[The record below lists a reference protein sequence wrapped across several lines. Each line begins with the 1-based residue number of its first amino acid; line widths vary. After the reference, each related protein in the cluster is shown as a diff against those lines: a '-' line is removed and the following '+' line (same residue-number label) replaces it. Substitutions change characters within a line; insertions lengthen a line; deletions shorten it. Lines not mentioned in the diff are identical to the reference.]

1 MDKKILNQLYRSLKA
16 RYPFIVD
23 IRLERN
29 DYYIKPGED
38 LIVVYFD
45 FNEFVKLFPDEEID
59 WDYIEEELKNR
70 FGYLG
75 KITHIFAGYDDQY
88 EYENDE
94 AYFNSI
100 EKYGDDLDSLIK
112 NIMINVLRLKGIDT
126 VRYVAVNIPE

>member
-1 MDKKILNQLYRSLKA
+1 MDKKILNQLYRSLKP

-23 IRLERN
+23 VRLERN
-29 DYYIKPGED
+29 DNYIVGED
-38 LIVVYFD
+38 LIVIYFD
-45 FNEFVKLFPDEEID
+45 FKEFIKLFPNEEID
-59 WDYIEEELKNR
+59 WDYIEEDLKMR
-70 FGYLG
+70 FGYFG

-100 EKYGDDLDSLIK
+100 EKYGDNLDNLIK
-112 NIMINVLRLKGIDT
+112 NILVNVLRLKGIDQ